1 MVLSIIQMPL
11 PPSASDWTRFK
22 RLASVGSD
30 YYVLIFNPNYD
41 VLNIVS
47 PAGCAPCSSRAG
59 IRRDHDQIVGTGRT
73 RREASKWIDFVAAQQ
88 TDITTVKQDGSG
100 RQIIRQQLCDG
111 QTCPPPSVLRTK
123 VGVLRSAV
131 YQHSR
136 IV

>member
-11 PPSASDWTRFK
+11 PPSAADVTRFK
-22 RLASVGSD
+22 RLASARRD
-30 YYVLIFNPNYD
+30 PNYD

-47 PAGCAPCSSRAG
+47 PPGCAPCSSRAG

-73 RREASKWIDFVAAQQ
+73 QREASKWTDLVAAQRA
-88 TDITTVKQDGSG
+88 DITTVKQDCSG

-111 QTCPPPSVLRTK
+111 QTCPPPSVLPTK